1 MSALDFDFYRLA
13 ILSPQGYRVYL
24 NGHEIVSYGW
34 WHDRPSYTGWDL
46 DSSKLK
52 KGTNVIAAY
61 GVMAYDPQTKQPLA
75 QMDLMIEGLKLS
87 DLE

>member
-1 MSALDFDFYRLA
+1 
-13 ILSPQGYRVYL
+13 
-24 NGHEIVSYGW
+24 
-34 WHDRPSYTGWDL
+34 
-46 DSSKLK
+46 LK

-75 QMDLMIEGLKLS
+75 QLDCMIEGLALK